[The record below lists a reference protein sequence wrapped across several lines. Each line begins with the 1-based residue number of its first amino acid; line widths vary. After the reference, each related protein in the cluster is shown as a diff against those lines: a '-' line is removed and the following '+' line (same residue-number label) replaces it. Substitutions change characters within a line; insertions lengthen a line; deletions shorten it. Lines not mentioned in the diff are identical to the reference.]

1 MMYALVFTASF
12 FSVFLLGFN
21 SKLLRD
27 DHIALASFVSWLITI
42 AQYGMTWA
50 VFSAG
55 LSAPQYL
62 FWAGLGGSCGITI
75 SQYFYRW
82 LDNHLPNRRN

>member
-1 MMYALVFTASF
+1 MMYTLVFTASF

-27 DHIALASFVSWLITI
+27 DHIALAAFVSWLITV
-42 AQYGMTWA
+42 AQYSMTWA

-55 LSAPQYL
+55 LSVQEYL
-62 FWAGLGGSCGITI
+62 FWAGLGGSVGITV
-75 SQYFYRW
+75 SQFFYRW
-82 LDNHLPNRRN
+82 LDKHLPDRRT